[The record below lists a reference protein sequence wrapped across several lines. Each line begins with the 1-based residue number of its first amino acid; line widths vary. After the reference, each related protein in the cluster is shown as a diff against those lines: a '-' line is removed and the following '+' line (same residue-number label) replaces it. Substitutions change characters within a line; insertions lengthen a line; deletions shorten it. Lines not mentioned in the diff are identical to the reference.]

1 MATFQEKRKK
11 METLIHDYFSAFD
24 KSGKN
29 AKNYDAFF
37 SSMTDQQFK
46 NYFDAFF
53 KSSFDDVLVLDT
65 EDYVNDIFMEDI
77 EDAAKVLGIPL
88 FETVFDPHLTMDK
101 NRVIATKQ
109 PVPVGYLHI
118 KRPQQ
123 TIAKKNGISTN
134 IDKRS
139 ALTGQVTVKDKNGRD
154 SDMESSMLVAVG
166 MNNVL
171 KELNGFRAD
180 DMTAKQEAL
189 QAIYAKG
196 YLTLNELSDDV
207 TNKTTLNTV
216 NTFLLGMGLQSDLVT
231 KGNLLKSNIK

>member
-1 MATFQEKRKK
+1 
-11 METLIHDYFSAFD
+11 
-24 KSGKN
+24 
-29 AKNYDAFF
+29 
-37 SSMTDQQFK
+37 
-46 NYFDAFF
+46 
-53 KSSFDDVLVLDT
+53 
-65 EDYVNDIFMEDI
+65 MEDI

-139 ALTGQVTVKDKNGRD
+139 ALTGQVTGKDKNGRD

-231 KGNLLKSNIK
+231 KGNLLKTNIK

>member
-1 MATFQEKRKK
+1 MTFQEKRKK
-11 METLIHDYFSAFD
+11 METLIHDYFSAID

-29 AKNYDAFF
+29 AKNYDNFF

-46 NYFDAFF
+46 KYFDEFF
-53 KSSFDDVLVLDT
+53 KSSFDDVLILDT

-101 NRVIATKQ
+101 NRVIATKK

-139 ALTGQVTVKDKNGRD
+139 ALTGQVTGKDKNGRD

-180 DMTAKQEAL
+180 DMVAKQEAL

-196 YLTLNELSDDV
+196 YLSLSELTDEVS
-207 TNKTTLNTV
+207 NKTTLNTV
-216 NTFLLGMGLQSDLVT
+216 NTYMLGMGLQSDLVT
-231 KGNLLKSNIK
+231 KGNLLKTNIK